1 MAKLEHGFVYYYVF
15 YISIDKKFEIHVEG
29 KGNKSVMAQKERP
42 LLCVLKKYAWLQWRD
57 EIGK

>member
-29 KGNKSVMAQKERP
+29 EGNKSIMAQKERP
-42 LLCVLKKYAWLQWRD
+42 LLRVLKKYAWLQ
-57 EIGK
+57 